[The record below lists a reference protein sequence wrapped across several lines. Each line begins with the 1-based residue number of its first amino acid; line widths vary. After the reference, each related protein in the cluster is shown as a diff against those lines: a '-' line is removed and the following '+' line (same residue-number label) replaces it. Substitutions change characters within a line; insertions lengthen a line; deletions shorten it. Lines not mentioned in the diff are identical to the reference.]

1 MALEVLYYTCKLY
14 SGRFG
19 VLHWKFSIIHASYI
33 VEDLES
39 CGNGSSLLYMQVI

>member
-1 MALEVLYYTCKLY
+1 MEVLYYTCKLY

-39 CGNGSSLLYMQVI
+39 CGTGSSLLYMQVI